1 MRRLIACLGVACLAA
16 LLSAAPA
23 GADFGLKNLDVTFT
37 DQGGAPVS
45 QAGAHPF
52 AMSTNLDL
60 NVKPEPAFPEIGEVP
75 DGEVKDLLVRLIDGF
90 GGNPSAAPA
99 CSTVDFIEGHC
110 ARSAVVGTVR
120 LIIGGPHEEPEIV
133 PVYNLTP
140 PPGRVAKLGFIA
152 LGVPVPIEASLEP
165 EPPYRVYAEVT
176 NIANLVMFYSSRLT
190 LWGVPADPAH
200 DTARGGPAGVA
211 EVPFITLPRA
221 CEGPLQTVFEAT
233 SWQGALFSE
242 AVSTHDDSEPPQP
255 RGFTD
260 CGKLAFSPQAEAK
273 PTTDQAESP
282 SGLEFNLDV
291 EDQGLTNPDGIAAS
305 DIKKATVILP
315 EGITLNPSI
324 AEGLATCSKQGYGAE
339 SLGGEPGQGCPQA
352 SKVGSVEAE
361 TPVLPGTVLKGSLFV
376 AAQDDPA
383 TTEPE
388 AENPF
393 DSLIALYMVI
403 KEPERGILIKLAGKV
418 EPNPVSG
425 QIETTFGEPGNELPQ
440 QPLSH
445 VRIRLR
451 EGGRSPL
458 ITPPSCDANPAT
470 PGQDPYTIKTIFTP
484 WANPQNPLVTSS
496 QFTIS
501 HGVGGGPCPTG
512 NPPFEPGFSAGTLN
526 NDAKSFSPFDM
537 RITRRDGDQDL
548 TKFAALLPPGVIG
561 KLAGIA
567 KCPDAQ
573 IEAARHRSGRA
584 ELASPSCPQSSQIGE
599 TEAGA
604 GVGSQLT
611 YVPGR
616 LYLAG
621 PYHGDPLSVVSVTPA
636 VAGPF
641 DVGTVV
647 VRVALSIDPD
657 TAEVKADGSA
667 SDPIP
672 HILKGIVLK
681 VRDLRVEVDRPGF
694 IFNPTDCAP
703 FQTTATL
710 FGSGLDV
717 FNPADDVPVT
727 RTSRFQAANCASL
740 GFKPAFK
747 MSLTGGTRRG
757 AHPALHALVTPRAPD
772 ANFAKAVVTLP
783 HSAFLDQAHIR
794 TICTR
799 VQFAAKACPP
809 GSVYGH
815 ATVFTPVLEEPLEGP
830 VYLRSSNHNL
840 PDLVLALHGI
850 VDINAVGRIDS
861 KNGGIRTSFETI
873 PDAPFSKL
881 VLELPG
887 GKKGLIVN
895 SRNLCAA
902 TNKTKVSLSAQSG
915 KPDQLS
921 PPLTATACKGKKAA
935 KHKRSGHDPDRR
947 SPRRSVRC
955 ADRRARKTLK
965 RDLRRKG

>member
-1 MRRLIACLGVACLAA
+1 MKRLIACLSISCLAMLGA
-16 LLSAAPA
+16 AAPA
-23 GADFGLKNLDVTFT
+23 SASFGLKDLDVTFT
-37 DQGGAPVS
+37 DEAGAPVS

-52 AMSTNLDL
+52 AMSTNIDI
-60 NVKPEPAFPEIGEVP
+60 NTKPEPAFPEIGVIP
-75 DGEVKDLLVRLIDGF
+75 DGEAKDLTVHLIEGF
-90 GGNPSAAPA
+90 GGNPSVAPP
-99 CSTVDFIEGHC
+99 CSTVDFIERRC
-110 ARSAVVGTVR
+110 ARSAIVGMVRLVVGDPNTIEV
-120 LIIGGPHEEPEIV
+120 V

-165 EPPYRVYAEVT
+165 QPPYDVYAEVT
-176 NIANLVMFYSSRLT
+176 NIPNLVMFYSSRLT
-190 LWGVPADPAH
+190 LWGVPAAKAH
-200 DTARGGPAGVA
+200 DAEVGGESANVA

-233 SWQGALFSE
+233 SWQGDFFSE
-242 AVSTHDDSEPPQP
+242 AVPTHDDSEPPQP

-260 CGKLAFSPQAEAK
+260 CGRLAFSPQAEAK
-273 PTTDQAESP
+273 PSTEQAESP

-291 EDQGLTNPDGIAAS
+291 EDQGLSNPDGIAAS
-305 DIKKATVILP
+305 DIKKAKVILP
-315 EGITLNPSI
+315 EGMTLNPSI
-324 AEGLATCSKQGYGAE
+324 AEGLATCSKQGYEAE
-339 SLGGEPGQGCPQA
+339 SIASEPGQGCPQA
-352 SKVGSVEAE
+352 SKVGTVEAE

-383 TTEPE
+383 TAQPG

-403 KEPERGILIKLAGKV
+403 KEPERGILVKLAGKV
-418 EPNPVSG
+418 EPNPTSG
-425 QIETTFGEPGNELPQ
+425 QIETTFGEAGNELPQ

-445 VRIRLR
+445 VRIHLR

-458 ITPPSCDANPAT
+458 ITPASCDADPSTPA
-470 PGQDPYTIKTIFTP
+470 QDPYEIKTIFTP
-484 WANPQNPLVTSS
+484 WANPQNPLTTTS
-496 QFTIS
+496 QFTIT
-501 HGVGGGPCPTG
+501 HGVADRPCPTG
-512 NPPFEPGFSAGTLN
+512 TPPFDPGFSAGTLN
-526 NDAKSFSPFDM
+526 NDAKSYSPFDM

-548 TKFAALLPPGVIG
+548 TKFSALLPPGVIG

-573 IEAARHRSGRA
+573 IEAARHHSGRA
-584 ELASPSCPQSSQIGE
+584 ELAQPSCPQGSQIGD

-611 YVPGR
+611 YVPGHI
-616 LYLAG
+616 YLAG
-621 PYHGDPLSVVSVTPA
+621 PYKGDPLSVVAITPA

-681 VRDLRVEVDRPGF
+681 VRDLRVNVDRQNF
-694 IFNPTDCAP
+694 ILNPTDCSP
-703 FQTTATL
+703 FQSTATL
-710 FGSGLDV
+710 FGSNANV
-717 FNPADDVPVT
+717 FDPADDVPVT
-727 RTSRFQAANCASL
+727 RTARFQAANCASL

-757 AHPALHALVTPRAPD
+757 AHPAFRALVTPRAQD

-815 ATVFTPVLEEPLEGP
+815 ATVLTPLLDEPLEGP

-881 VLELPG
+881 ILDLPG
-887 GKKGLIVN
+887 GNKGLIVN

-921 PPLTATACKGKKAA
+921 PPLKATACKGKKA
-935 KHKRSGHDPDRR
+935 KRK
-947 SPRRSVRC
+947 
-955 ADRRARKTLK
+955 RAR
-965 RDLRRKG
+965 R